1 MRGAHAGCLTVQV
14 GPELRVRVVTQVDP
28 QAVVEV
34 FPQVSVGT
42 DVSIDSDNYWSLTL
56 HHVNVVA
63 QYRGNR
69 IASVELNQGF
79 QVPRRGTA
87 TFPVDLIP
95 DTEDPAESGQH
106 YASDCVVPQAQQ
118 ESAGLPIAGG
128 TASDQSPGTTAD
140 PTWPMTLII
149 TVQIVEIGSWTP
161 TVSVTIPDIA
171 MPCASTA
178 ASTVSIAAPSAGGG
192 SEGQKSECLIG

>member
-1 MRGAHAGCLTVQV
+1 M
-14 GPELRVRVVTQVDP
+14 RVVAQADP
-28 QAVVEV
+28 QAVVDV

-42 DVSIDSDNYWSLTL
+42 DVSIDSDNYWALTL

-69 IASVELNQGF
+69 IASVELSQGF
-79 QVPRRGTA
+79 RVPRQGTA

-106 YASDCVVPQAQQ
+106 YTSDCVVPQQQ
-118 ESAGLPIAGG
+118 ESAGLLIAGG
-128 TASDQSPGTTAD
+128 AVGGQSPGTTAD

-149 TVQIVEIGSWTP
+149 TVQILEIGSWTP

-171 MPCASTA
+171 MPCASMA